1 VREVGACKWEVGG
14 WVGGW
19 VAGAA
24 GGGAR
29 PGAELEEAERRGVD
43 YVGRLLCRHALLAQ
57 PPESSPS
64 SPLSLSRLFFFLFL
78 SRPRR

>member
-1 VREVGACKWEVGG
+1 MQVGGG

-19 VAGAA
+19 V
-24 GGGAR
+24 GGRVG
-29 PGAELEEAERRGVD
+29 ELEEAERRGVD